1 MIRETRENK
10 NACVQPF
17 WQDLFCC
24 QGLSKLEQQ
33 SLSSQAAKYW
43 GNSMFLPENLIS
55 AHCPS
60 NCSVLILPLCQWH
73 PQLTQFTCQLKD
85 DSKLVYCVSLPKE
98 IVGYLLV
105 IILLPWELRRL
116 QGRLWVKAWEIRIK
130 GVHKTF
136 LPAIFNPLIPGG
148 NKKVTYT

>member
-17 WQDLFCC
+17 WQDLFCY

-33 SLSSQAAKYW
+33 SLASQAAKYW

-55 AHCPS
+55 AHCPG
-60 NCSVLILPLCQWH
+60 NCSVPILPLCQWH

-85 DSKLVYCVSLPKE
+85 DSKLVYCVSL
-98 IVGYLLV
+98 L
-105 IILLPWELRRL
+105 ILLPWELRRL
-116 QGRLWVKAWEIRIK
+116 QGRRWVKAWEIRIK
-130 GVHKTF
+130 GAHKTF
-136 LPAIFNPLIPGG
+136 LPAIFNPL
-148 NKKVTYT
+148 